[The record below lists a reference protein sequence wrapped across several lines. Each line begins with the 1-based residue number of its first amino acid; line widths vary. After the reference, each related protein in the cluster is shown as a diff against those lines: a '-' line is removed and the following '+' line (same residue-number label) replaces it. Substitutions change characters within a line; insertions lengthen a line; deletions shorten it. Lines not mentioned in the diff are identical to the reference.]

1 METDRKTIAVIGAVV
16 AVVSAIV
23 AIGTFGFSLLEGAQ
37 DTRREGVAIKTEL
50 IDRVTIESTAT
61 IVNGRQIVAGNLG
74 RAAGRPPGQ
83 AEQHAFLDAKGTWFR
98 VRFSVAATVATTYS
112 DDALVSE
119 WDDFADAVSAFLN
132 LSLPKI
138 EPEVQRETAEGL
150 LEYFGAEAAADSQ
163 PLVTANPE
171 GQAFKQ
177 AYFQASLELFDR
189 LDELAERLGSAD
201 LELY

>member
-1 METDRKTIAVIGAVV
+1 METDKKTIAVIGAAV

-37 DTRREGVAIKTEL
+37 DTRREGVEIKTEL
-50 IDRVTIESTAT
+50 IDRVTIETTDT

-74 RAAGRPPGQ
+74 QAAGRPTGQ
-83 AEQHAFLDAKGTWFR
+83 VEQDAYLDAKKTWFR

-112 DDALVSE
+112 DDAPASE
-119 WDDFADAVSAFLN
+119 WDDFAGAVTEFLS

-138 EPEVQRETAEGL
+138 EPEDQREAAEGL
-150 LEYFGAEAAADSQ
+150 LKYFGAEAAAESK

-171 GQAFKQ
+171 GMAFKH
-177 AYFQASLELFDR
+177 AYFHASSVLFDR

>member
-1 METDRKTIAVIGAVV
+1 METDKKTIAVIGAVV

-37 DTRREGVAIKTEL
+37 DTRREGVEIKTEL
-50 IDRVTIESTAT
+50 IDRVTIESTDT
-61 IVNGRQIVAGNLG
+61 IVNGRQIVAGNL
-74 RAAGRPPGQ
+74 RREQAAY
-83 AEQHAFLDAKGTWFR
+83 LDAKKTWFR

-119 WDDFADAVSAFLN
+119 WDDFAGAVTDFLG
-132 LSLPKI
+132 LSLPII
-138 EPEVQRETAEGL
+138 EPEVQRETAEEL
-150 LEYFGAEAAADSQ
+150 LKYFGPEDASESTR
-163 PLVTANPE
+163 LVTENPE
-171 GQAFKQ
+171 GMAFKH
-177 AYFQASLELFDR
+177 AYFHASTVLFDR